1 MKLLTVG
8 DSFTYGEELAELTSA
23 WPFLLG
29 DRLGYEV
36 NNLAKPGSGNT
47 RMVRTVLENIDDFD
61 LIIVAWS
68 HYSRLEF
75 ADQFGIFDIWPG
87 RDTRTFVDNLR
98 YRGQLSDYLTE
109 YHNDDYQYFQYLINI
124 ILMQDFFKKN
134 NKRYLMIDAFGND
147 YNTFK
152 TNDKIMKFRKK
163 IDPKYYVGWPDDTM
177 MEITYKLP
185 KGPRGHFLEH
195 GHQVVADKIYE
206 HIRNLSW
213 VS

>member
-1 MKLLTVG
+1 MRLLAVG

-29 DRLGYEV
+29 NKLGYEV
-36 NNLAKPGSGNT
+36 TNLANPGSGNT
-47 RMVRTVLENIDDFD
+47 RMVRTVVENIDDFD
-61 LIIVAWS
+61 LIIIAWS

-75 ADQFGIFDIWPG
+75 ADQFGIFDTWPG
-87 RDTRTFVDNLR
+87 HVSRIFVGDLEYRD
-98 YRGQLSDYLTE
+98 QLSNYVTK

-163 IDPKYYVGWPDDTM
+163 IDSRYYVGWPDYTM
-177 MEITYKLP
+177 MEITNNLP
-185 KGPRGHFLEH
+185 KGPRGHFLEE
-195 GHQVVADKIYE
+195 GHAAVSNKIYE
-206 HIRNLSW
+206 HIRHLGW
-213 VS
+213 VP